1 MGLFNRKKTGSRPVG
16 AAYDET
22 MWRFPSQFIQPGEKP
37 IGQMVVRH
45 SNAEYMESLD
55 EADRRAHALLD
66 QMEVFPGSGTIGAT
80 RGLGTI
86 WFTDRQ
92 VIIGKPQHRAD
103 LDDQIFPYTQINAL
117 VVDAASSTLTISG
130 GQGTITVT
138 CPTKQSMEAANML
151 LSCWQ
156 ATR

>member
-1 MGLFNRKKTGSRPVG
+1 MGLFSRKKTGSRPVG

-22 MWRFPSQFIQPGEKP
+22 MWRFPSQFVQPGEQP
-37 IGQMVVRH
+37 LGQMVVRH
-45 SNAEYMESLD
+45 SNNEYMANLS
-55 EADRRAHALLD
+55 EADRRTHSLLD

-92 VIIGKPQHRAD
+92 VIIGKPQHRDD
-103 LDDQIFPYTQINAL
+103 LGDQIIPYTQINAL
-117 VVDAASSTLTISG
+117 VVDGATNTLTISG
-130 GQGTITVT
+130 GQGTTTVT